1 MGRCEAVDV
10 RFLARW
16 KKMSGASHP
25 LNLGPI
31 GLEPDQDSGCSPA
44 QEQPGKGPCRRA
56 RLLQRVEATS
66 GPRVFQKGSFFSRE

>member
-31 GLEPDQDSGCSPA
+31 GLEPDQESGYSLVPSTSKVLLPA
-44 QEQPGKGPCRRA
+44 G
-56 RLLQRVEATS
+56 
-66 GPRVFQKGSFFSRE
+66 